1 MHTKES
7 KRETHPQQNSN
18 FLSKIF
24 FCWTFPMFRKGL
36 KKELSDED
44 VYPILAR
51 HESHKLA
58 NQMEKEWLRQQKSST
73 KPSVWRAIWR
83 IFKWD
88 ILQFLALSA
97 LLSWFIRIIRPFAL
111 GKLMGYYSFS
121 NEAESS
127 EYNNV
132 IYAAVIIITTIADN
146 VCNNLCTDQCLQLAM
161 RVKVACS
168 ALVYRKT
175 LRLSNRVLGEI
186 SIGHIVNLLSND
198 MAQLTNFWPSSDC
211 VWCAPVQTAII
222 LYLIYSMCGPTA
234 LVGVGFVLALIPLQ
248 LILSKKVAALQLKS
262 AVKTDERIRHMNE
275 IISGIQVIK
284 VYTWEQSFVKLVQL
298 IRRQEMRMIKILLYL
313 EVWLSS
319 FTYFVNRSAV
329 FLCVLTYVLT
339 GNSPNAQYV
348 FVLFSFYLTLMG
360 TLSWG
365 LPAAVSDTLKAN
377 VSIKRLE
384 NFFNLE
390 ETENKTA
397 STTETGIRIENATA
411 KWSKNPQDNTT
422 LQDINFCVLPQ
433 QTVAIVGSVGSGKSS
448 LLQLC
453 LGEISLLDGS
463 VQIGGKIS
471 YANQE
476 PWLFG
481 GTVKDNILF
490 GQPMVHDRY
499 DEVIRICA
507 LVDDLSHFP
516 YGDNSIVGERG
527 ILLSGGQKARINLAR
542 ALYREADIYLLDDP
556 LSAVD
561 AKVGKQI
568 FNNCINGYLKNK
580 CTVLVTHQIQY
591 LTLVD
596 SIYLLSEGRI
606 ISSGSY
612 KDLQESLTDFGRLLE
627 NSHNEEHDGE
637 NVEQKAEVQVC
648 RKENESEEK
657 RASVFLLF
665 AMTESCAIGADYFVT
680 FWVNLEQKRA
690 TPNITVTA
698 FEELFFTR
706 ANCVYFY
713 SSIIGVLIILT
724 VTRTLSFV
732 KICVHASVHLH
743 DKLFASVVN
752 ACMDFFYRNSS
763 GRVLN
768 RFARDIGSI
777 DKQLPDLILTT
788 VQILLSICGS
798 LIAIS
803 VISPLTLLPALVV
816 FVVMYYI
823 RKIFLASSLCL
834 KRMESTFNSPIY
846 AHVSES
852 AKGLT
857 TIRALRANQIVEK
870 EFYNLQNLHSSVRY
884 MNLSANRAFAIW
896 LDNFCV
902 LYLLSATVFALTRE
916 TLGGNIGFVIT
927 RAVGLTGMFQWG
939 IRMWSSLENEMTSVE
954 RVVEYTQIE
963 QENDDKKKVPSSLWP
978 DAGKL
983 EFRSVCMQYS
993 AHSPY
998 VLKKLN
1004 FVVKPREKVGIV
1016 GRTGAGKSSLIPVLF
1031 RLVNFEGHVLI
1042 DDVDTK
1048 DIALSTLR
1056 SNISIIPQDPVIFA
1070 GSVRKNL
1077 DPFDLYDDNKIWNV
1091 LEEVQLKDFV
1101 RNLPSG
1107 MFSQLSEG
1115 GSNFS
1120 VGQKQLIC
1128 LARALLKKNKILIL
1142 DEATAN
1148 VDPQTDELLQ
1158 KTIRKNFE
1166 DCTVLTIAHRLH
1178 TIMDSDKVIVMDGG
1192 IIVEFD
1198 HPNVLLN
1205 NKGVFYNLVMETG
1218 KSMGKKLL
1226 EIAQKN
1232 YHIKEH

>member
-657 RASVFLLF
+657 RASV
-665 AMTESCAIGADYFVT
+665 
-680 FWVNLEQKRA
+680 
-690 TPNITVTA
+690 
-698 FEELFFTR
+698 
-706 ANCVYFY
+706 
-713 SSIIGVLIILT
+713 
-724 VTRTLSFV
+724 
-732 KICVHASVHLH
+732 
-743 DKLFASVVN
+743 
-752 ACMDFFYRNSS
+752 
-763 GRVLN
+763 
-768 RFARDIGSI
+768 
-777 DKQLPDLILTT
+777 
-788 VQILLSICGS
+788 
-798 LIAIS
+798 
-803 VISPLTLLPALVV
+803 
-816 FVVMYYI
+816 
-823 RKIFLASSLCL
+823 
-834 KRMESTFNSPIY
+834 NSPIY